1 MSDYTLSYTGEEVNG
16 LLNTVNSNHAAWD
29 SISQTQD
36 RIISQ
41 GVSGDWSYRKW
52 ESGIAE
58 CWTKKVVNTDIT
70 NAWGQFNLGTNA
82 LNSSSYPVEFVDY
95 PIVTAGAQGVN
106 HNYAVISVIESTTN
120 SLTNSPLVYVGRP
133 NNSGVT
139 AFKDYL
145 ISIYVVG
152 RWK

>member
-1 MSDYTLSYTGEEVNG
+1 MEIATQ
-16 LLNTVNSNHAAWD
+16 D

-36 RIISQ
+36 HIISQ

-58 CWTKKVVNTDIT
+58 CWLKTIRNTDI
-70 NAWGQFNLGTNA
+70 AYGWGEFNISAYA
-82 LNSSSYPVEFVDY
+82 LNSSSYPIEFVDY
-95 PIVTAGAQGVN
+95 PIVTAGAQGIN
-106 HNYAVISVIESTTN
+106 HDYSVVAVVEGTKTPLTT
-120 SLTNSPLVYVGRP
+120 SPKVYVGRP
-133 NNSGVT
+133 NGSSVT